1 MSGETRRLLHSI
13 TNKIF
18 LLLGRGIVKAMTSNT
33 GTQGVQVVALSGETI
48 SDIERMEEY
57 GFTAVPEVD
66 SEAAI
71 GFLNGNRDQGIVI
84 CIADRRYRPTGL
96 ASGEVSVYDKN
107 GSKVLLKADGS
118 IEIESK
124 AKMTIKSVTGCVVE
138 DAAGVQLKTGDA
150 MTWMPNILK
159 VDPFTG
165 LPHGGPGAGIV
176 LLTGG

>member
-1 MSGETRRLLHSI
+1 
-13 TNKIF
+13 
-18 LLLGRGIVKAMTSNT
+18 
-33 GTQGVQVVALSGETI
+33 
-48 SDIERMEEY
+48 
-57 GFTAVPEVD
+57 
-66 SEAAI
+66 
-71 GFLNGNRDQGIVI
+71 VI